1 MAYYQMTTAQS
12 GKCLERLVEDVYDA
26 NGNVVTNV
34 IGDWQPCQRRHV
46 GISGRT
52 GGIPKPEMMM
62 PQKKM
67 LRSEQDE
74 ESERVNLLMVGVIV
88 VFVGIILYKLK

>member
-26 NGNVVTNV
+26 NGGIITNV

-46 GISGRT
+46 GIGGRT
-52 GGIPKPEMMM
+52 SGIPQPEMIV

-67 LRSEQDE
+67 LRSEQEE

>member
-1 MAYYQMTTAQS
+1 MAHYQMTTAQS

-26 NGNVVTNV
+26 NGGIITNV
-34 IGDWQPCQRRHV
+34 LGDWQPCQRRHV
-46 GISGRT
+46 GIWNRTSGST
-52 GGIPKPEMMM
+52 KPEMMM

-67 LRSEQDE
+67 LKSEQEE

>member
-26 NGNVVTNV
+26 NGNIVTNV

-52 GGIPKPEMMM
+52 IGITRPDMIV
-62 PQKKM
+62 PQKRLMK
-67 LRSEQDE
+67 SEQDE

>member
-1 MAYYQMTTAQS
+1 MAYYQITSSTT
-12 GKCLERLVEDVYDA
+12 GKCLERLVEDQYDA
-26 NGNVVTNV
+26 EGNIVTNV
-34 IGDWQPCQRRHV
+34 LGTWQPCQRRHV
-46 GISGRT
+46 GIGGRT
-52 GGIPKPEMMM
+52 SGSTRPEMIM

-67 LRSEQDE
+67 LRSDQEK

>member
-1 MAYYQMTTAQS
+1 MAYYQMTTSVS
-12 GKCLERLVEDVYDA
+12 GKCLERLVEDTFDPD
-26 NGNVVTNV
+26 GNIQTTVL
-34 IGDWQPCQRRHV
+34 GSWQPCQRRHV
-46 GISGRT
+46 GIGGRT
-52 GGIPKPEMMM
+52 GGSTRPEMIM

-67 LRSEQDE
+67 LRSDQEK

>member
-1 MAYYQMTTAQS
+1 MTTAQS

-26 NGNVVTNV
+26 NGGIITNV
-34 IGDWQPCQRRHV
+34 IGGWQPCQRRHV

-52 GGIPKPEMMM
+52 SGIPRPEMMM

-67 LRSEQDE
+67 LRSEQEE